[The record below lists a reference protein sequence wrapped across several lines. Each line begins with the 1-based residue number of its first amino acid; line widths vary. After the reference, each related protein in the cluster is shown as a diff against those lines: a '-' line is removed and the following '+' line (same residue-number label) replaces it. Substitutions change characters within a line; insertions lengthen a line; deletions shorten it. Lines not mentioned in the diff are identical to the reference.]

1 MKLTVAPENNRFHGV
16 GAAAPKNSK
25 RERGERLE
33 DAGNG
38 LQRLYINGKFI
49 ALIPKET

>member
-1 MKLTVAPENNRFHGV
+1 MTKLTAAPHNNRFHGV
-16 GAAAPKNSK
+16 GTIGSK

-38 LQRLYINGKFI
+38 RQRLYINGRFV
-49 ALIPKET
+49 ALVHKEN